1 MDLCNR
7 VQTAGRAAPPSR
19 WASCRLACDGILDS
33 GFRPASGRQ
42 PLGGL
47 ARGGSPSGGGGGPG
61 AGSLWEAALRSPSC
75 PQGPGMDRQGSPDV
89 RRLEPCGVDM
99 GVAPASFCI
108 HRAASLL
115 PAFPP
120 SWAGGSLGHLLNP
133 LPESRALGVR
143 GSCPQVLRLSRGSSR
158 ILRTRPLTLCLHVS
172 PSPSLPS

>member
-1 MDLCNR
+1 MDLWNG
-7 VQTAGRAAPPSR
+7 VETAGGAAPPSS

-47 ARGGSPSGGGGGPG
+47 ARGGSPSGGGLG
-61 AGSLWEAALRSPSC
+61 AGSLGEAALRSPPH
-75 PQGPGMDRQGSPDV
+75 PQGPGMDP
-89 RRLEPCGVDM
+89 
-99 GVAPASFCI
+99 
-108 HRAASLL
+108 RAVPTCAGWSRVGWTWVQPPPLSACPQLPLL

-120 SWAGGSLGHLLNP
+120 SWAGGSLGRLLNP
-133 LPESRALGVR
+133 LPESRALGV
-143 GSCPQVLRLSRGSSR
+143 GGCCPQVLSLSHGSSR